1 MADKELEQVR
11 PKFVENVSL
20 ETINLITDC
29 ILKDEIIN
37 TSKKGWILEKSNIT
51 ADKAR
56 RLIDTVMKMGPEAS
70 ANFISH
76 VAHVDPKFHLAL
88 GLSGSQPAKSAAE
101 NGTEESY
108 TTLNPCTET
117 FWKMKQKDKKV
128 YPADKHAMLNRVA
141 LLITNIKFT
150 NDRDTRHGAE
160 KDEENMEKLLKS
172 LRYEVVKYTNLTGKQ
187 IEKAFSDFSEHPKL
201 KDTDS
206 VVLVIMSHGTRGKI
220 LGVNHTK
227 ETPDEF
233 DIDKIYEDLGQGKC
247 HALRNKPK
255 IIIIQ
260 ACRGDKPGSVL
271 QSDCPEP
278 ASGDIDEMVA
288 PASTKDLE
296 EDRIQFVHQEKDFVS
311 LLSSTVDCVSYRYTA
326 EGSLLINSVVKV
338 FNHHAHEDHVEELF
352 TMVMHDVQQ
361 FSKAYRMQMPTKDR
375 CTLHNKFYFYPG
387 HW

>member
-1 MADKELEQVR
+1 MADKELDQVR
-11 PKFVENVSL
+11 PQFVENVSL

-37 TSKKGWILEKSNIT
+37 NSKKGWILEKSNIT

-56 RLIDTVMKMGPEAS
+56 RLIDTVTKMGPKDS

-76 VAHVDPKFHLAL
+76 LAHVDPKFHLAL

-108 TTLNPCTET
+108 TTLSPCTET
-117 FWKMKQKDKKV
+117 FWKTKQKDKKV

-141 LLITNIKFT
+141 LLITNIQFT
-150 NDRDTRHGAE
+150 DDRYTRRGAE

-206 VVLVIMSHGTRGKI
+206 VVLVIMSHGTQGKI
-220 LGVNHTK
+220 LGVNHTE

-233 DIDKIYEDLGQGKC
+233 AIDKIYETLGQEKC
-247 HALRNKPK
+247 KALRNKPK

-260 ACRGDKPGSVL
+260 ACRGGKYGSVL
-271 QSDCPEP
+271 QSDCPQP

-288 PASTKDLE
+288 PASTNDWE
-296 EDRIQFVHQEKDFVS
+296 EDGIRYVHREKDFVS
-311 LLSSTVDCVSYRYTA
+311 LLSSTVDCVSYRDTDK
-326 EGSLLINSVVKV
+326 GSFLINSVVKV

-352 TMVMHDVQQ
+352 TMVMDDVQQ
-361 FSKAYRMQMPTKDR
+361 FSNKYIMQMPTKDR